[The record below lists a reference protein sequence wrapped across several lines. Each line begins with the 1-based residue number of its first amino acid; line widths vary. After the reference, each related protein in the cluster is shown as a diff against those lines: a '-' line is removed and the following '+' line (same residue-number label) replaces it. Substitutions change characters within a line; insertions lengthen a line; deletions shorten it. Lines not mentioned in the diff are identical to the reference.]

1 MEEEKKQYKDETIK
15 AENETVYSDE
25 NAAEAA
31 AQPAI
36 ELGLP
41 KIWLSHAPAGPNAY
55 RRMIAKT
62 DRNAKQGDLVAV
74 YDKNGRLYGVAI
86 YNPKSQISVRI
97 LTRENLAEFTIEKY
111 LDEKITRAVEL
122 RRDILKIFE
131 TSNAFRLIHDYADGL
146 PGLTADYYNDNIVLE
161 FYSIGMYR
169 LADKIEAAFRRHFP
183 NAKFHHRA
191 TAHTQEMEG
200 FNLPEQ
206 PDLGKGI
213 RTKIT
218 ENGVLFEV
226 NLRAGF
232 KTGFFCDQR
241 DNRVFAASFAKDKTV
256 LDLCSYTGG
265 FGIYAAK
272 AGAKAVTCVELDQG
286 ASAQCKRNANINQV
300 RVDCVCG
307 DAFMYMRQMIAN
319 KKQYDMVILD
329 PYKLIAS
336 RDDYEYGLFK
346 YRDFNRIAL
355 SLVKPGGIFI
365 TCSCSGLVDMKEF
378 NWIVRG
384 AGHAAGRKL
393 QILRKSGAG
402 GDHPVAAEYPEGEYL
417 KCITC
422 RVF

>member
-1 MEEEKKQYKDETIK
+1 M
-15 AENETVYSDE
+15 
-25 NAAEAA
+25 
-31 AQPAI
+31 
-36 ELGLP
+36 
-41 KIWLSHAPAGPNAY
+41 
-55 RRMIAKT
+55 
-62 DRNAKQGDLVAV
+62 
-74 YDKNGRLYGVAI
+74 
-86 YNPKSQISVRI
+86 
-97 LTRENLAEFTIEKY
+97 
-111 LDEKITRAVEL
+111 
-122 RRDILKIFE
+122 
-131 TSNAFRLIHDYADGL
+131 
-146 PGLTADYYNDNIVLE
+146 
-161 FYSIGMYR
+161 
-169 LADKIEAAFRRHFP
+169 
-183 NAKFHHRA
+183 
-191 TAHTQEMEG
+191 
-200 FNLPEQ
+200 
-206 PDLGKGI
+206 
-213 RTKIT
+213 
-218 ENGVLFEV
+218 FEV

-241 DNRVFAASFAKDKTV
+241 DNRAFAASFAKDKTV

-272 AGAKAVTCVELDQG
+272 AGAKSVTCVELDQG